1 MAFFFRT
8 GAIYSVRYTH
18 WKKNF
23 NIIAFILFGNPLVP
37 KVHALNLAA
46 KELTSVDRAKLV
58 HTIVKLGK
66 LNNATYYNGRVL
78 YRIFVTYLMPQV
90 RKCYRTYFHHFVHQ
104 ASLINYGI
112 NKPEEFT
119 EQDLRIYNPTLYLQA
134 KKDWLVKLMDLYSK
148 RGADFQAIRDQFATV
163 QKQEAVVDKVI
174 HHDEPG
180 GQADKVMDVDVDNEE
195 GGEENAE

>member
-66 LNNATYYNGRVL
+66 VNNATYYNGRVL
-78 YRIFVTYLMPQV
+78 YRIFVTYLLPQV
-90 RKCYRTYFHHFVHQ
+90 RKCYRTYFHNYVHQ
-104 ASLINYGI
+104 ASLINYGL
-112 NKPEEFT
+112 NKPEDFT

-148 RGADFQAIRDQFATV
+148 RGVDFQAIRDQFATV

-180 GQADKVMDVDVDNEE
+180 GQADKVMDVDNEE